1 MDKIGVKSQI
11 LSSGKDKTI
20 LDPFSDLSDEHK
32 IHLQNLLSNIHN
44 QFISDIILSRGTK
57 IDKDAFTGLFWTG
70 SEAIKVGLIDELLS
84 TYDVGEKFFNT
95 KNLVTYNKERDI

>member
-1 MDKIGVKSQI
+1 MN
-11 LSSGKDKTI
+11 
-20 LDPFSDLSDEHK
+20 HK

-44 QFISDIILSRGTK
+44 QFISDIILTRGTK

-95 KNLVTYNKERDI
+95 KNLVTYNKERDILKEIFNTLCITPTRNRRFF